1 MPLGF
6 QRAIFMEWVD
16 FIEETPVF
24 LPLGKG
30 GI

>member
-6 QRAIFMEWVD
+6 SRANFMEVAD